1 MYLMYEDIANTSRS
15 NEDAPHLRLDSRD
28 DAGNRAC
35 RPCGSRPAI
44 PPDEKRKS
52 VELWKSTLREQAGML
67 VVSAQRTRISRSLA
81 YISGQSSLLGV
92 RKRTVAEKCA
102 KFNETRKWVADNSLV
117 LSFTP
122 YPHVR
127 KIAAAT
133 RCRFAPLAMR
143 AAKDFKML
151 AEKIQH
157 VVGPK
162 IALAAAAV
170 SLLMSACGGRA
181 TSPVVDAQAACAKL
195 SGKTIAGATLS
206 TAIVPASGNVPT
218 YCKVKGTLAPSL
230 NFEIRLP
237 DKWNGKLYYAG
248 GGGYDGVMTELVVP
262 PLTQGYVEVVSDSG
276 HQGDGMSAAFAL
288 NDPFAAQLF
297 GSLSVPTVMSTAL
310 KTVSTTYGVP
320 PSKSYFEGCSKGG
333 QEALMAV
340 QRNPSLFDGVI
351 ARSPGYNWVGFMGAF
366 NRTAKALAARGGAF
380 TAAKTALLAKHVRE
394 ACDGLDGIVDGVV
407 ANPAMCTAK
416 VVNIAALR
424 CAGGADTGD
433 MCLSDAQLA
442 VVKAWTTDAVFAGND
457 TFQSKGYN
465 LTGNEDD
472 PMGFGLWVSGN
483 GDLKKAGQYMFQDTS
498 VKYVLARDPNADSL
512 KYVWDKNQSAL
523 YSMAALN
530 DATQTDIR
538 PFINNGGKL
547 IVWHGGSDMALS
559 VNSTIE
565 YMQNVAKSV
574 GAENAAASTRLYVA
588 PGVNHCT
595 GGAGPDQTDLL
606 RVLDEWV
613 TKGNAPAT
621 LRAEK
626 VDANGVVTRSL
637 PLCQYPQY
645 PKYTGPA
652 SDAAAAKLAENYT
665 CTSP

>member
-1 MYLMYEDIANTSRS
+1 MFFQRFQLQ
-15 NEDAPHLRLDSRD
+15 L
-28 DAGNRAC
+28 
-35 RPCGSRPAI
+35 
-44 PPDEKRKS
+44 K
-52 VELWKSTLREQAGML
+52 QAMAL
-67 VVSAQRTRISRSLA
+67 SA
-81 YISGQSSLLGV
+81 
-92 RKRTVAEKCA
+92 
-102 KFNETRKWVADNSLV
+102 
-117 LSFTP
+117 
-122 YPHVR
+122 
-127 KIAAAT
+127 
-133 RCRFAPLAMR
+133 
-143 AAKDFKML
+143 
-151 AEKIQH
+151 
-157 VVGPK
+157 
-162 IALAAAAV
+162 ALV
-170 SLLMSACGGRA
+170 SLGMSACRNVGDIGSTQAR
-181 TSPVVDAQAACAKL
+181 VNAQAACATL
-195 SGKTIAGATLS
+195 SGKTIGGATLT
-206 TAIVPASGNVPT
+206 TAIVPANGSVPT

-276 HQGDGMSAAFAL
+276 HQGDGMSAAFAF

-297 GSLSVPTVMSTAL
+297 GSLSVPTVMSTTL
-310 KTVSTTYGVP
+310 KTVTAAYGVP
-320 PSKSYFEGCSKGG
+320 PTKSYFEGCSKGG

-340 QRNPSLFDGVI
+340 QRNPNLFDGVI

-366 NRTAKALAARGGAF
+366 NRTAKALAAPGGAF

-394 ACDGLDGIVDGVV
+394 ACDGLDGVIDGIV

-424 CAGGADTGD
+424 CAGGADTGNT
-433 MCLSDAQLA
+433 CLSDAQLA
-442 VVKAWTTDAVFAGND
+442 VVKAWTTDAIFAGND
-457 TFQSKGYN
+457 TFRSKGYN

-472 PMGFGLWVSGN
+472 PMGFGLWVSGD

-595 GGAGPDQTDLL
+595 GGTGPDQTDLL
-606 RVLDEWV
+606 KALDEWV
-613 TKGNAPAT
+613 TMGNAPAT
-621 LRAEK
+621 LKAEK

-637 PLCQYPQY
+637 PLCRYPQY

-652 SDAAAAKLAENYT
+652 NDAAAAKLAANYA